1 MDLNDFLGPK
11 PIVIDLHAE
20 NRWEA
25 IDELIDQLVVHHKI
39 KAEHRN
45 AIAES
50 VRKRETSMST
60 GIGMG
65 IGIPHASTDL
75 VGEVVGAIGRSRKGV
90 QFDALDGKGSATVP
104 VASSGVPPD
113 ESVREDAFGED
124 AERGG
129 RDARAPQFQKHL
141 HPLANLARLPHN
153 LEKG

>member
-1 MDLNDFLGPK
+1 MGPK
-11 PIVIDLHAE
+11 PIVIDLHAQ
-20 NRWEA
+20 NRREA
-25 IDELIDQLVVHHKI
+25 VDELIDQLVAHHKI
-39 KAEHRN
+39 KAEHRD

-65 IGIPHASTDL
+65 IALPHASTDL
-75 VGEVVGAIGRSRKGV
+75 VGEVVGAIGRPRKGV

-113 ESVREDAFGED
+113 EPVREEAFGED

-129 RDARAPQFQKHL
+129 RDARAPQIQNIC
-141 HPLANLARLPHN
+141 PPAGQSGQAAP
-153 LEKG
+153 